1 MILAGGILYDTGQ
14 QERLLEELERNIN
27 ETRLRRP
34 LDTQLVIRALDELG
48 RRLERGEY
56 ADLLRLADL
65 EHGEE
70 QIALAARMLRRDSL
84 EYKVRTEL
92 GLDYFS
98 PRITCPPLGF
108 ERVTVRPM
116 PLGTLFHIAAGNM
129 DVLPAFSVAE
139 GLLTG
144 NINILKLPQ
153 ADNGITIE
161 IFLRLIEI
169 EPVLRDYIY
178 VFDTPSTDI
187 TAMQKMAAVSDGIVL
202 WGGEEATAAVRRLAP
217 AGCKLIEWGH
227 RLGFA
232 YISGYEDKARELTA
246 LAEHIMLTKQ
256 LLCSSCQVIYLDTEH
271 MTEVTE
277 FCKTFLP
284 YLDAAAARFPVQDPG
299 AIAEMTLRRY
309 ADMLECTLE
318 DAPSAAGGQVFQGKH
333 CSLTACAD
341 SELALSYMYGNCLV
355 KRLPERDMMHFLRK
369 AKGTL
374 QTAGLIA
381 SPARRE
387 RLTELLI
394 RCGVNRVMR
403 AGNMSETFLGEA
415 HDGEYPLRRYT
426 RVVNI
431 SE

>member
-1 MILAGGILYDTGQ
+1 MILSGGILYDTSQ
-14 QERLLEELERNIN
+14 QPRLLDELEQQIN

-34 LDTQLVIRALDELG
+34 LETKTVIRALDELG
-48 RRLERGEY
+48 RRLEHGEY
-56 ADLLRLADL
+56 ADFIASLHL
-65 EHGEE
+65 EHGAE

-108 ERVTVRPM
+108 ERLMIRPM
-116 PLGTLFHIAAGNM
+116 PLGTLLHIAAGNM
-129 DVLPAFSVAE
+129 DVLPAFSVVE

-161 IFLRLIEI
+161 IFMRLLDI
-169 EPVLRDYIY
+169 EPALRYYIY

-187 TAMQKMAAVSDGIVL
+187 PAMQRMAEVSDGIVL
-202 WGGEEATAAVRRLAP
+202 WGGEEATCAVRQLAP
-217 AGCKLIEWGH
+217 TGCKLMEWGH

-232 YISGYEDKARELTA
+232 YISGYEDRERDLTA
-246 LAEHIMLTKQ
+246 LAEHIMITKQ

-271 MTEVTE
+271 MEEVTD

-284 YLDAAAARFPVQDPG
+284 YLERAAKKYPVQDAG

-309 ADMLECTLE
+309 TEMLECTME
-318 DAPSAAGGQVFQGKH
+318 DSISTAGGQVYQGKR
-333 CSLTACAD
+333 CSLTACTD

-355 KRLPERDMMHFLRK
+355 KRLPERDVMHFLRK

-374 QTAGLIA
+374 QTVGLI
-381 SPARRE
+381 STPSRRE

-394 RCGVNRVMR
+394 RSGVNRVMY

-431 SE
+431 AL